1 VTPEQLKA
9 ASHLRVMILHGTG
22 DAQVRPEASERAR
35 DLLRE
40 AGYKVQF
47 ETFDGGHVL
56 PPDAA
61 RSAGDW
67 IRSWK

>member
-1 VTPEQLKA
+1 
-9 ASHLRVMILHGTG
+9 MIAHGTG
-22 DAQVRPEASERAR
+22 DEQVSLEASERAR

-47 ETFDGGHVL
+47 ETFDGGHAL
-56 PPDAA
+56 PPDAM
-61 RSAGDW
+61 RNAGTW